1 MMTDQHTSLHYNW
14 DVRPAY
20 EPLTRKEAEL
30 ALRIAE
36 YDAERTADLLKVD
49 VGRLMGFLRGQ
60 IDLYRQV
67 SLRTVFP
74 FISIRDSGEGITIT
88 IKPDR
93 SYRRITAQTET
104 DGTRTIT
111 LNKVS
116 DNASHLLRVA
126 QAVRDENK

>member
-1 MMTDQHTSLHYNW
+1 M
-14 DVRPAY
+14 
-20 EPLTRKEAEL
+20 
-30 ALRIAE
+30 
-36 YDAERTADLLKVD
+36 LKVD
-49 VGRLMGFLRGQ
+49 TSRLMGFLRGQ

-74 FISIRDSGEGITIT
+74 FISIRESGEGITIT

-93 SYRRITAQTET
+93 SYNHFTANREN
-104 DGTRTIT
+104 DGSTTIT